1 MNRSGVLV
9 MLACLMAPQ
18 ALLASQKQSL
28 LVQRSSAEHVAISD
42 STQTGLDLTG
52 NFTIEAWVKPVT
64 QIPPGQEYVIV
75 SKWSATIA
83 NKSYIF
89 AYYHDGQRPQLALSA
104 AATPTSDDENGG
116 VAYTLPTTLWSHVAI
131 VFTAST
137 GTAEF
142 FVNAKSIGSVG
153 GFGQSINNGAGE
165 FQIGTRQGIAS
176 VAFDGFIDE
185 VRVWNVARTAQ
196 QIASTYGTVILGT
209 QPGLVGSWRFTCD
222 YTDDSGNGNTLTPV
236 NYPEFASDTPF
247 GCGQACNSCSP

>member
-1 MNRSGVLV
+1 MNRSVVLI
-9 MLACLMAPQ
+9 MLMCLTASQ
-18 ALLASQKQSL
+18 ALFADQKQSL
-28 LVQRSSAEHVAISD
+28 LVQRASAEHVAIND
-42 STQTGLDLTG
+42 SSQTGLDLTG

-64 QIPPGQEYVIV
+64 QIPAGQEYVIV

-83 NKSYIF
+83 DKSYIF
-89 AYYHDGQRPQLALSA
+89 AYYHDGQTPQLALST
-104 AATPTSDDENGG
+104 AATSTSDDENGG
-116 VAYTLPTTLWSHVAI
+116 VAYTLPTTLWSHVAV

-153 GFGQSINNGAGE
+153 GFGQSVNNGTGQ

-176 VAFDGFIDE
+176 VAFDGYIDE

-196 QIASTYGTVILGT
+196 QIASTYGAIMLGT
-209 QPGLVGSWRFTCD
+209 QSGLVGSWRFTCE

-236 NYPEFASDTPF
+236 NYPAFALDTPF
-247 GCGQACNSCSP
+247 GCGQACTSCSP